1 MHGQPDRIE
10 QFKADIADLRI
21 SDPSASRDLLATR
34 LGIAGMVV
42 GVILGLYAYSLSYG
56 ASGGNP
62 APQQR
67 DAIIVALIGVSVA
80 VIGSALYLKG
90 AVSSFLRFW
99 LVRDLHE
106 RRAQTDRVVEQLGG
120 GATTTEAA
128 TPTS

>member
-21 SDPSASRDLLATR
+21 ADPSSSRDQLSTR
-34 LGIAGMVV
+34 LGAAGMAI

-56 ASGGNP
+56 ASGSNP

-67 DAIIVALIGVSVA
+67 DAIILALIGVSVA
-80 VIGSALYLKG
+80 IAGAAVYLKG
-90 AVSSFLRFW
+90 TLSTFLRFW

-106 RRAQTDRVVEQLGG
+106 RRAQTDRIVEQLGG
-120 GATTTEAA
+120 GAAGGESEGA
-128 TPTS
+128 

>member
-42 GVILGLYAYSLSYG
+42 GIILGVYAYSLSYS
-56 ASGGNP
+56 ATGGNP

-80 VIGSALYLKG
+80 VIGAALYLKG
-90 AVSSFLRFW
+90 TVSSFLRFW

-120 GATTTEAA
+120 GAPVADAETA
-128 TPTS
+128 